1 MSRSHSYKNVTFGTG
16 TCVSFLLQVA
26 DADEAR
32 GKLQMRQVHC
42 NPAEIVLSLQVMTVR
57 DRTVNAA
64 IGAVIQNV
72 EILSPSSLG
81 QRHAGQSTALLF
93 ILPIFL
99 FRRSRASR
107 CLRRRWATSPR
118 QNSKGACNCIYR
130 ASALHTSTPS
140 SALRVRLTH
149 APADNWRIKSN
160 TRP

>member
-1 MSRSHSYKNVTFGTG
+1 M
-16 TCVSFLLQVA
+16 SFLLQVA

-81 QRHAGQSTALLF
+81 QRHACQSTAFFF

-107 CLRRRWATSPR
+107 RLRRRRATSPR
-118 QNSKGACNCIYR
+118 QNSKGAAIAFTEQARCT
-130 ASALHTSTPS
+130 L
-140 SALRVRLTH
+140 ALRHPRRESASH
-149 APADNWRIKSN
+149 
-160 TRP
+160 TRRQITGASKVTRDHKL